1 MNFTD
6 AQIQTLLQAV
16 VQAVQYHE
24 GAPAIAELQAAYES
38 MTGQSAFPYR
48 DEDGMCR
55 DVEA

>member
-6 AQIQTLLQAV
+6 QQIQALFQAV

-55 DVEA
+55 D